1 MAHRVLIVE
10 DHHLVRAGFKSL
22 LYEVDSRCDVVEA
35 GSYQEAVKLLSEQ
48 QFDLLFIDID
58 LRSERSGIDLLRV
71 AREMDGAAKII
82 MLSATDDVETIL
94 GCISAGASGYI
105 AKTTDDQSSVTQAI
119 ATVLSD
125 GVYLPAAVLQRS
137 MPIDRFRQ
145 TVSDQATLEKLAP
158 RMREV
163 LYYLCQG
170 LSNKEIAR
178 KMGISEGTVRKNY
191 VSALLQA
198 FKVTRRT
205 ALVIE
210 VSRRGLQLPRPQ
222 TQWQEES
229 IY

>member
-1 MAHRVLIVE
+1 MGQRVLIVE

-22 LYEVDSRCDVVEA
+22 LYEVNSLCDVVEA
-35 GSYQEAVKLLSEQ
+35 GTFEEAIKLLTEQ
-48 QFDLLFIDID
+48 EFDLLFIDID
-58 LRSERSGIDLLRV
+58 LRSERSGIDLLRAV
-71 AREMDGAAKII
+71 REMDVAVKII

-94 GCISAGASGYI
+94 GCISSGASGYI
-105 AKTTDDQSSVTQAI
+105 AKTTDDQSSVIQAI
-119 ATVLSD
+119 ATVLAD
-125 GVYLPAAVLQRS
+125 GVYLPAAVLQRGQS
-137 MPIDRFRQ
+137 IDRSLQ
-145 TVSDQATLEKLAP
+145 TECDQSTLQKLAP

-178 KMGISEGTVRKNY
+178 TMGISEGTVRKNY

-222 TQWQEES
+222 SLLRVDS
-229 IY
+229 IC